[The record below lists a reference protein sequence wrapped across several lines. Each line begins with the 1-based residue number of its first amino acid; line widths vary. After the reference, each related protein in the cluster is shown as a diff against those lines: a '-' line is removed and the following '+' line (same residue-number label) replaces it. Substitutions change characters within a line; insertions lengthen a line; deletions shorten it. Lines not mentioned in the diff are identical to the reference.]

1 MHTVT
6 VAPDVAQAGAVTL
19 GILEA
24 RVVVRADDAELAAL
38 LATEADRAATRP
50 VEDIAGLPAVAGT
63 RLLYKALGKDP
74 ARYRPASEALLR
86 RLAQGKGMYRVNT
99 VVDINNLIS
108 ITTGLPG
115 GTYDAAL
122 VQGDVVLRRG
132 GPDDSYAGIGRGP
145 LNLDG
150 LPILADD
157 AGAFGSPTSDS
168 ERTAIT
174 PETRRLLMILF
185 GFGEAVD
192 VQAPLGRAAE
202 LLARFAVADD
212 METRVLRA

>member
-6 VAPDVAQAGAVTL
+6 VAPDVAQAGTVTL

-38 LATEADRAATRP
+38 LAAEADRAATRP

-63 RLLYKALGKDP
+63 RSLYKALGKDP

-86 RLAQGKGMYRVNT
+86 RLAQGKGLYRVNT
-99 VVDINNLIS
+99 VVDINNLMS

-132 GPDDSYAGIGRGP
+132 SPEDSYAGIGRGP

-150 LPILADD
+150 LPILADEV
-157 AGAFGSPTSDS
+157 GAFGSPTSDS

-185 GFGEAVD
+185 GFGEGVD

-212 METRVLRA
+212 METRVLRV

>member
-1 MHTVT
+1 MHTIT
-6 VAPDVAQAGAVTL
+6 IAPEVAQAGPLTL

-24 RVVVRADDAELAAL
+24 RVVVRADDDELAAL
-38 LATEADRAATRP
+38 LAAEADRAATRA
-50 VEDIAGLPAVAGT
+50 VDSISQIPAVSGT
-63 RLLYKALGKDP
+63 RRLYKALGKDP

-115 GTYDAAL
+115 GTYDADR
-122 VQGDVVLRRG
+122 VEGPITLRRG
-132 GPDDSYAGIGRGP
+132 AAEESYDGIGRGP
-145 LNLDG
+145 LNLEG
-150 LPILADD
+150 LPLLADLT
-157 AGAFGSPTSDS
+157 GPFGCPTSDS

-174 PETRRLLMILF
+174 PETRRLLMVLY
-185 GFGEAVD
+185 GFGPDVS

-202 LLARFAVADD
+202 LLARFAVASD
-212 METRVLRA
+212 METRILRS

>member
-6 VAPDVAQAGAVTL
+6 VAPDVAQAGTVTL

-63 RLLYKALGKDP
+63 RSLYKALGKDP

-86 RLAQGKGMYRVNT
+86 RLAQGKGLYRVNT
-99 VVDINNLIS
+99 VVDINNLMS

-132 GPDDSYAGIGRGP
+132 SPEDSYAGIGRGP

-150 LPILADD
+150 LPILADEV
-157 AGAFGSPTSDS
+157 GAFGSPTSDS

-185 GFGEAVD
+185 GFGEGVD

-212 METRVLRA
+212 METRVLRV